1 MERWG
6 FGLRLQGREEAQ
18 ATPFLAVVEVLRA
31 QAARL
36 PELPPAWRRELARLL
51 PELDEDQGSM
61 QEPGEGGEGRTR
73 LLEALSGSLRQ
84 LLQAGLLWLDDLH
97 WFDPSSLEVLG
108 LALRAEPWR
117 AIATVRPLERRQNA
131 ALEGLLSA
139 LERRRAVTPVALPP
153 LTETDTLRLVRTL
166 SASAGGG
173 VRFARRLHTATQGNP
188 LFVLETLRT
197 LLESG
202 QVRGGDEGGWHTDF
216 DDTTQDY
223 RELPLP
229 GSVRSAVIARLGR
242 LEAATGQ
249 LLMSAAL
256 LGESFG
262 LDELAGS
269 TPLDAWA
276 QLSALEQALEAGLV
290 RTLPPGAA
298 PHAADDAPRYQ
309 FSHQLV
315 QRALTLHLSAERRRW
330 LHRQLAATLERLG
343 ARAARLAVHLE
354 GAGRRAEAAA
364 MRLRAAQEAAEVYAH
379 PETLEHLD
387 AALRLGLDARE
398 SFEAQL
404 KRAEV
409 CSLTDDKRQ
418 WEAALDAARAAAQG
432 PDDLRRVELRF
443 CELEFHLG
451 RYPAVLERV
460 ARLWALPDLS
470 AEQRGWAG
478 LWAGNA
484 ESRTAR
490 LHEAVDWYG
499 RALVGVPEGE
509 LILRGRLLNAW
520 AYALYVLGELEEGQ
534 KKVQA
539 AMEHFVQA
547 NYKKG
552 QVMAHNTAGSLEYK
566 ADKYRLALQNY
577 QSSYCL
583 SQATGDLPSQCIAL
597 TNLCEISMKIG
608 DIEQSLFYI
617 NSGLELISL
626 SPDPYVECLFL
637 ENLSE
642 IYAIKGQLDK
652 VLSNVN
658 KCIKVAD
665 SNGIAYWSA
674 AARILKLKFL
684 KKHVGGFK
692 STDKAVYDDLE
703 LQIKTIF
710 TKLPGGIASDLE
722 KDLLSTMFEEGLA
735 VAAINN

>member
-1 MERWG
+1 MTIRRAGRTRRSPLYGGPLLQDLDLAHGGAFEDWLGARRGELHARWLALRRRWATHLEAAGELTAAVGALEPLRAAGDEAAYVQSMRLQARLGEGGAALQTYRTLAAQLESLGLTPAPETAALYGRLRGAATSVHTVTPGAGRASLHSPPLVGRAALLTELQGQLEAGGLLLLEGEPGAGKTAVAAALMERWG

-36 PELPPAWRRELARLL
+36 PELPAAWRRELARLL
-51 PELDEDQGSM
+51 PELEEGGEPSA
-61 QEPGEGGEGRTR
+61 EAPGEGGEGRTR

-84 LLQAGLLWLDDLH
+84 LLAGGLLWLDDLH

-173 VRFARRLHTATQGNP
+173 VRFARRLHAATQGNP

-202 QVRGGDEGGWHTDF
+202 QVRGGDEGGGWHTDF

-276 QLSALEQALEAGLV
+276 QLGALEQALEAGLV
-290 RTLPPGAA
+290 RTLP
-298 PHAADDAPRYQ
+298 HAQEDAPRYQ

-330 LHRQLAATLERLG
+330 LHRQLAATLEQLG

-418 WEAALDAARAAAQG
+418 WEAALGRGQGGGAGAGRPAAGGAALLRAGISPGALSGGAG
-432 PDDLRRVELRF
+432 AGWRG
-443 CELEFHLG
+443 CG
-451 RYPAVLERV
+451 RC
-460 ARLWALPDLS
+460 
-470 AEQRGWAG
+470 
-478 LWAGNA
+478 
-484 ESRTAR
+484 RT
-490 LHEAVDWYG
+490 
-499 RALVGVPEGE
+499 
-509 LILRGRLLNAW
+509 
-520 AYALYVLGELEEGQ
+520 
-534 KKVQA
+534 
-539 AMEHFVQA
+539 
-547 NYKKG
+547 
-552 QVMAHNTAGSLEYK
+552 
-566 ADKYRLALQNY
+566 
-577 QSSYCL
+577 
-583 SQATGDLPSQCIAL
+583 
-597 TNLCEISMKIG
+597 
-608 DIEQSLFYI
+608 
-617 NSGLELISL
+617 
-626 SPDPYVECLFL
+626 
-637 ENLSE
+637 
-642 IYAIKGQLDK
+642 
-652 VLSNVN
+652 
-658 KCIKVAD
+658 
-665 SNGIAYWSA
+665 
-674 AARILKLKFL
+674 
-684 KKHVGGFK
+684 
-692 STDKAVYDDLE
+692 
-703 LQIKTIF
+703 
-710 TKLPGGIASDLE
+710 
-722 KDLLSTMFEEGLA
+722 
-735 VAAINN
+735 